1 MRSNSDDFFP
11 NIDPKRKPDRPEPI
25 NDDWVE
31 DDYSEKC
38 SNCGQIYAY
47 HSPDQALFCAKLIV
61 DNSILKGGQKN
72 WEISLS
78 INL

>member
-1 MRSNSDDFFP
+1 MKIKMSSSDDFFP

-25 NDDWVE
+25 NDDWTE

-47 HSPDQALFCAKLIV
+47 HSPNQALFCAKLIV
-61 DNSILKGGQKN
+61 NNSISKGGQKN
-72 WEISLS
+72 
-78 INL
+78 